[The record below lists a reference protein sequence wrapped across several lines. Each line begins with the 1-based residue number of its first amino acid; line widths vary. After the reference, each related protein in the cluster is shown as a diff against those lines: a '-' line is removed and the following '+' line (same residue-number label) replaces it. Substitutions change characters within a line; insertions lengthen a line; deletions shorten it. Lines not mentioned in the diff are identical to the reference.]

1 MRTQLFRQFSWILLG
16 RLVAAALQAT
26 TVIILA
32 RLLGPHQFGVLAAIL
47 GAIIWL
53 QAVADLGVAKLVVRE
68 RTDGASRGVVSG
80 GLWVNSRSTFI
91 LGLVLALLFLFSGVF
106 FDEAFFLMLPLAVSA
121 AGEKNADTW
130 LGVAIA
136 DGDTHLNSINL
147 VCRRALALG
156 GFLLLASTDIA
167 PMLAYTIAVAIAALC
182 SVAFAHRHVSKLV
195 VAEREPL
202 RAVLDLARPYWINT
216 LAVQLRNLDAGI
228 VGAMASPGVA
238 GYYASASKLTSPLRM
253 LPTSLAVV
261 ILPHAA
267 RTRRDSAKTIANL
280 VLLSGALVGI
290 IYISLI
296 FLVPWLVPIFLGS
309 EYQPSIVPLQ
319 IVLMG
324 LVFAAFTSLF
334 GAVLQG
340 RGFPRQVATAS
351 ILTTI
356 YLLIALLVLTPLGG
370 AAGAASALATSFALE
385 AVALAVF
392 FIFKIFR
399 KESSN
404 E

>member
-1 MRTQLFRQFSWILLG
+1 
-16 RLVAAALQAT
+16 
-26 TVIILA
+26 
-32 RLLGPHQFGVLAAIL
+32 
-47 GAIIWL
+47 
-53 QAVADLGVAKLVVRE
+53 
-68 RTDGASRGVVSG
+68 
-80 GLWVNSRSTFI
+80 
-91 LGLVLALLFLFSGVF
+91 
-106 FDEAFFLMLPLAVSA
+106 
-121 AGEKNADTW
+121 
-130 LGVAIA
+130 
-136 DGDTHLNSINL
+136 
-147 VCRRALALG
+147 
-156 GFLLLASTDIA
+156 
-167 PMLAYTIAVAIAALC
+167 
-182 SVAFAHRHVSKLV
+182 V

-324 LVFAAFTSLF
+324 LVFAAFTSL
-334 GAVLQG
+334 
-340 RGFPRQVATAS
+340 
-351 ILTTI
+351 
-356 YLLIALLVLTPLGG
+356 
-370 AAGAASALATSFALE
+370 
-385 AVALAVF
+385 
-392 FIFKIFR
+392 
-399 KESSN
+399 
-404 E
+404 

>member
-1 MRTQLFRQFSWILLG
+1 
-16 RLVAAALQAT
+16 
-26 TVIILA
+26 
-32 RLLGPHQFGVLAAIL
+32 
-47 GAIIWL
+47 
-53 QAVADLGVAKLVVRE
+53 
-68 RTDGASRGVVSG
+68 
-80 GLWVNSRSTFI
+80 
-91 LGLVLALLFLFSGVF
+91 
-106 FDEAFFLMLPLAVSA
+106 
-121 AGEKNADTW
+121 
-130 LGVAIA
+130 
-136 DGDTHLNSINL
+136 
-147 VCRRALALG
+147 
-156 GFLLLASTDIA
+156 
-167 PMLAYTIAVAIAALC
+167 
-182 SVAFAHRHVSKLV
+182 
-195 VAEREPL
+195 
-202 RAVLDLARPYWINT
+202 
-216 LAVQLRNLDAGI
+216 I